1 MTVTNNR
8 ATASTFLYKWN
19 NQTQKERFLAYE
31 TRALVNFTHIDQ
43 ILSRQYIVNRTTAVG
58 DAAFEAV
65 STPGLANNRV
75 VDGDQLVNPQTDGFW
90 EIEV

>member
-19 NQTQKERFLAYE
+19 NQTQKEKFLAYE

-58 DAAFEAV
+58 NTAFEAV
-65 STPGLANNRV
+65 STPGLAHNRV